1 MVFTLDLRS
10 VVRIC
15 LSVGLIIV
23 LIVGV
28 KSMCGFSDFGITSI
42 RVSFF
47 GNSSVK
53 RRVDKTSVRLS

>member
-1 MVFTLDLRS
+1 MLDLCS

-28 KSMCGFSDFGITSI
+28 KLMCGFSDFGIMLI

-47 GNSSVK
+47 GNLLVK
-53 RRVDKTSVRLS
+53 CRVDKMLVRLS